1 MAEDDRSGHLVARWR
16 EGDQQAAAEL
26 FRRYADRLVALAKSR
41 LSRKMAQR
49 VDPEDVV
56 QSVYRSFFAETREG
70 RYEFERGGDLWQ
82 LLVAITLHKLQL
94 QIRKNTRHKRAVDR
108 EQTFGNE
115 NGLLGIE
122 VDLFAREPSPVEA
135 VALAEELEQ
144 LMRPLDALHRR
155 MLELR
160 LQAYTLEEIASQTG
174 RTQRTVRRVL
184 DSIKEQLAQARH
196 SGS

>member
-1 MAEDDRSGHLVARWR
+1 MAKEDQSGHPGGSVAR
-16 EGDQQAAAEL
+16 
-26 FRRYADRLVALAKSR
+26 
-41 LSRKMAQR
+41 
-49 VDPEDVV
+49 
-56 QSVYRSFFAETREG
+56 
-70 RYEFERGGDLWQ
+70 GGPP
-82 LLVAITLHKLQL
+82 
-94 QIRKNTRHKRAVDR
+94 R